1 LISVLQILTTTYLVL
16 NSNLAHRGSQH
27 TDTQENSDKLINE
40 CIETAL
46 RNLYKDNQQR
56 PTPTADCDAFSFI
69 LVFQQNYNS
78 AQKKALLEFFKF
90 FGSFI
95 SEVSIPSSPVAMK
108 TKNSYRKDQIF
119 GSDFVIDE
127 CLHELFYESE
137 SLVISSPV
145 KIAVHESC
153 EGKMKDQIDKLGFH
167 LTPSSTQGVCFKS
180 THQSPTFGAIVN
192 AILSDASIPAMD
204 ERHIIHVANLGTRY
218 PIDKKSRDDFLSNC
232 PCTVRRLFKKVQ
244 TMREA
249 GIEVLLT
256 QLDIAVNIPNP
267 LDFLPQ
273 WSRTPSQTRETEVS
287 HVFANVE
294 YEEWA
299 LHDITSNPEKPLPD
313 NHQHGSLRIKQKGWS
328 NESTILVFGEEESF
342 ADTHHS
348 TSVETLRNIYQVDQD
363 QVDQVYE
370 DNDLTESVHI
380 DTKCAYSAKLYSSI
394 AHYVMK
400 DKWRFALHRG
410 STQALPSRNM
420 LYLQRMIKAAAD
432 LLDSSLET
440 AAHSRGVDGR
450 VEISIRPT
458 RASELLRSKGH
469 FTDLMFHALL
479 GFIDVFEG
487 KQAIGIH
494 HNLSYDVVAIQC
506 KAIITS
512 IQQVVAFRSQKIFK
526 DIFPGKPMHRWLKA
540 MMYLVTTLIGLTH
553 FDKTKA
559 LVEWIQSYHESP
571 TNFYDP
577 LGLRAK
583 LQEGHSLYVNPK
595 KNAHSESAPSTS
607 DEETQLKVE
616 EAQCKVISILEDCLK
631 AATVEGREA
640 IRNLVRKQ
648 SPSYY
653 RGYINL
659 SLADKQVLASC
670 LTEEAIPRMS
680 LLLFPSDIDAQDNLE
695 STSDNEEFLSDSDE
709 APNESEYNIPTW
721 AYVDTETALTNSMKE
736 SSRMLHQN
744 FNPNVQGKSSES
756 NHPVIQIMS
765 RFSHMSHQFDANTP
779 LFFKRL
785 KFFISKYHKTILK
798 PPDNEMES
806 FLQFKQNTLQDLRV
820 IFQRVFGKPTHLSK
834 SEIIRHI
841 CEHYLI
847 PCQGTGVC
855 PDHPRWKFHE
865 DDESLEAVHKLT
877 NEMLTSIEAVELQ
890 PTLRSTKRFYRSCDS
905 THIHIP
911 LPDSLFQQMV
921 VNFEISGDSPDF
933 SDPYCVMSHALYS
946 NGTNS
951 EYDDGSAS
959 AVKEMIKIY
968 LDVLPDVPN
977 QFLSPNASNNVSFG
991 SASDFTDLA
1000 QTAEGQLFHNE
1011 GFKKYHNIILPA
1023 LCGVTKRDIA
1033 FYVVRNDIE
1042 ASEFH
1047 YHYYDKQTAKVVTYD
1062 NFGMYAPIRPC
1073 VTLLCDG
1080 EYKIYKHAQI
1090 ITLDDRETIHNGENT
1105 QTFAMPELFKTN
1117 LTTFPDGK
1125 PAQSFRNHKSKS
1137 FTELVKK
1144 ALQATE
1150 VNHEHFSHPCDDTN
1164 DKLDLYPYLEE
1175 QFSMSN
1181 NSSDFFSDEL
1191 IAYLDHHCTWYQ
1203 NSPQNIIDYIS
1214 SDQNHDSIIYTHIIS
1229 IVMCLKYKLW
1239 ICIWFEDSG
1248 RGSCSR
1254 CSYFYWF
1261 DPIAEKVSMKKFT
1274 SFTKHTLYSQIIYFR
1289 VKHLGRKITTMCRW
1303 SLPVHN
1309 PYNQG
1314 YNTFCPFNHL
1324 TLLSTKFSFIQ
1335 RYTMT
1340 DVMDKIN
1347 SHYNGNISYDHKQ
1360 QTIQVNTNTPSISLF
1375 GFVASEFA
1383 KASDP
1388 NTQITLRQHALAI
1401 VFHKDLLPDS
1411 KNYFTHVTH
1420 HSMSDNQLQIEAGI
1434 FMNDRVFSL
1443 GHITRSYMLAQTNIS
1458 SFYDPGKEI
1467 SPSFI
1472 FILHSCLASIFK
1484 EPDHFL
1490 HAINQLCHVDDMK
1503 AKTKHWIT
1511 DAAIDLSQLEFENFP
1526 DWLQKI
1532 CISTTIKFNLSI
1544 LTRT

>member
-1 LISVLQILTTTYLVL
+1 MQ
-16 NSNLAHRGSQH
+16 
-27 TDTQENSDKLINE
+27 
-40 CIETAL
+40 
-46 RNLYKDNQQR
+46 NLYTDNQQR

-78 AQKKALLEFFKF
+78 AQEKALLDFFVF

-108 TKNSYRKDQIF
+108 TKNSHRKDQIF
-119 GSDFVIDE
+119 GSEFVIDE
-127 CLHELFYESE
+127 CLGDLLYESE

-145 KIAVHESC
+145 KIAVHSSC
-153 EGKMKDQIDKLGFH
+153 EKKMRDQIDKLGFH
-167 LTPSSTQGVCFKS
+167 PTLSSTQGVCFKS

-192 AILSDASIPAMD
+192 AILSDASIPATLGE
-204 ERHIIHVANLGTRY
+204 ERHVIHVANLGTRY
-218 PIDKKSRDDFLSNC
+218 PIDKKSRDDFLPNNL
-232 PCTVRRLFKKVQ
+232 CTVRSLFKKVQ
-244 TMREA
+244 KMREA

-267 LDFLPQ
+267 QEFLPQ

-287 HVFANVE
+287 HVFASVLID
-294 YEEWA
+294 EWA
-299 LHDITSNPEKPLPD
+299 LHDITSNPEKPVPD
-313 NHQHGSLRIKQKGWS
+313 NHQHGSLRIKQNGWS
-328 NESTILVFGEEESF
+328 NPSTILVFGEDESAF
-342 ADTHHS
+342 ATTHDS
-348 TSVETLRNIYQVDQD
+348 PSVNTLRNIY

-370 DNDLTESVHI
+370 DNDLTENVHI

-400 DKWRFALHRG
+400 DKWRFPLDHS
-410 STQALPSRNM
+410 STQALPNRNM
-420 LYLQRMIKAAAD
+420 LYLQRMIKAAAN

-440 AAHSRGVDGR
+440 AAHGRGVDGR

-458 RASELLRSKGH
+458 HASRLLRSKGH
-469 FTDLMFHALL
+469 FTDMMFHALL
-479 GFIDVFEG
+479 GFIDVFGG
-487 KQAIGIH
+487 KQAISIH
-494 HNLSYDVVAIQC
+494 HHLSYDVVAIQC

-583 LQEGHSLYVNPK
+583 LQEGHSLYVNPE
-595 KNAHSESAPSTS
+595 NADSESVPSTS

-616 EAQCKVISILEDCLK
+616 EAQCKVISILEDVLK
-631 AATVEGREA
+631 AATAEGREA
-640 IRNLVRKQ
+640 ICNLVRKQ
-648 SPSYY
+648 SSSYY

-680 LLLFPSDIDAQDNLE
+680 LLLFPSDVDAQDNLE
-695 STSDNEEFLSDSDE
+695 STLDNEEFLLDADE

-721 AYVDTETALTNSMKE
+721 PYVDTEIALTNSMKE

-744 FNPNVQGKSSES
+744 FNPNVKGKCFES

-820 IFQRVFGKPTHLSK
+820 IFQRIFGKPTHLPK
-834 SEIIRHI
+834 NEIIRLI
-841 CEHYLI
+841 CEYYLI

-877 NEMLTSIEAVELQ
+877 NEMLISIEAVEIQ
-890 PTLRSTKRFYRSCDS
+890 HTIQSTKRFYRSCDS
-905 THIHIP
+905 IHIHIP
-911 LPDSLFQQMV
+911 LPNSLFQQT
-921 VNFEISGDSPDF
+921 VNFKFSGDSPNF
-933 SDPYCVMSHALYS
+933 SDPYRMMSHALYG
-946 NGTNS
+946 NDET
-951 EYDDGSAS
+951 AS
-959 AVKEMIKIY
+959 ATAIKEMIKIY
-968 LDVLPDVPN
+968 LQMLPDVPN

-991 SASDFTDLA
+991 NASNFTDLA
-1000 QTAEGQLFHNE
+1000 QIAEGQLFHNE
-1011 GFKKYHNIILPA
+1011 GFELYHNIILPA

-1033 FYVVRNDIE
+1033 FYVLSREI
-1042 ASEFH
+1042 AKTKFH
-1047 YHYYDKQTAKVVTYD
+1047 YHYYDKQTAKVITFDYS
-1062 NFGMYAPIRPC
+1062 GMYAPIRPC

-1080 EYKIYKHAQI
+1080 TYSMYKHAN
-1090 ITLDDRETIHNGENT
+1090 ITMHDPDSIPPNSRHTK
-1105 QTFAMPELFKTN
+1105 TFAMPELFKTG
-1117 LTTFPDGK
+1117 LSAFPDGK
-1125 PAQSFRNHKSKS
+1125 PAQSFRRNKSKS

-1150 VNHEHFSHPCDDTN
+1150 VNHEHFSHPCNNRDDI
-1164 DKLDLYPYLEE
+1164 LDLYPYLQE

-1191 IAYLDHHCTWYQ
+1191 IAFLEHQCTWYQ

-1214 SDQNHDSIIYTHIIS
+1214 SDQNHDCIIYTQVIS
-1229 IVMCLKYKLW
+1229 IIMCLKYKLW
-1239 ICIWFEDSG
+1239 ICIWFEDD
-1248 RGSCSR
+1248 RRSR
-1254 CSYFYWF
+1254 CSFFYWF
-1261 DPIAEKVSMKKFT
+1261 DPILQKVSMKKFP
-1274 SFTKHTLYSQIIYFR
+1274 SFTKHTLYSQIFYFR
-1289 VKHLGRKITTMCRW
+1289 VKHLEQKMITTMCRW

-1314 YNTFCPFNHL
+1314 LNTYCTFNHL
-1324 TLLSTKFSFIQ
+1324 TLLSSKFSFIQ
-1335 RYTMT
+1335 GYTMIELLE
-1340 DVMDKIN
+1340 KIN
-1347 SHYNGNISYDHKQ
+1347 SHYNANISYDHKQ
-1360 QTIQVNTNTPSISLF
+1360 QTIQVNTNTPSISPF
-1375 GFVASEFA
+1375 RFVALEFA
-1383 KASDP
+1383 KESDP
-1388 NTQITLRQHALAI
+1388 NTQITLRQNALAI
-1401 VFHKDLLPDS
+1401 VFHKDLITNS
-1411 KNYFTHVTH
+1411 KYLIHVTH
-1420 HSMSDNQLQIEAGI
+1420 HNMTQNQLNEETDK
-1434 FMNDRVFSL
+1434 FMNNMIFSR
-1443 GHITRSYMLAQTNIS
+1443 GHINRSYLLGQTNIS
-1458 SFYDPGKEI
+1458 LFYDSGEEI

-1472 FILHSCLASIFK
+1472 FILHSCLAALFK
-1484 EPDHFL
+1484 EPKPFL
-1490 HAINQLCHVDDMK
+1490 HAINQLRHVVDMK
-1503 AKTKHWIT
+1503 AKTKLWIT
-1511 DAAIDLSQLEFENFP
+1511 DAAIDPSYLEYKKFP
-1526 DWLQKI
+1526 HWLQKI
-1532 CISTTIKFNLSI
+1532 CISTMIEFNLS
-1544 LTRT
+1544 T